1 MWGGLWLA
9 GRDIPQTTCNF
20 TVWSDERRTF
30 HLTWPHLHLTGA
42 HTRTGS
48 LKTEC
53 STLNME
59 ISLPALVLLTFELV
73 DSRAAVLRDSRR
85 FMVYVH
91 SKLLVA
97 DDSVAIV
104 GSANINQRSLA
115 GSRDTE
121 LAVVVHQVIH
131 TIHLPFSRFTRII
144 F

>member
-1 MWGGLWLA
+1 
-9 GRDIPQTTCNF
+9 
-20 TVWSDERRTF
+20 
-30 HLTWPHLHLTGA
+30 
-42 HTRTGS
+42 
-48 LKTEC
+48 
-53 STLNME
+53 ME